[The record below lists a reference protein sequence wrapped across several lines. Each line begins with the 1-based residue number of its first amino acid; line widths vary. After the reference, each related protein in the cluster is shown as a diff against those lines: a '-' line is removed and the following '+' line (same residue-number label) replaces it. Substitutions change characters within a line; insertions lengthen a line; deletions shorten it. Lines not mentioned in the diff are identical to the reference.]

1 METVKKPQLLP
12 PPLSSLLFPPTTG
25 FPSCSRM
32 LHRGMPEL
40 VVSREVAIDVATKQ
54 KSKDFMRSPR
64 LGDAAVVYD
73 FMATLLRDLSIALL
87 SVFFLSSFFFLPLTY
102 WSLSF
107 TTTFLELAYRKVLLL
122 MYDGSL
128 EVDLGLSTR
137 RNCKERQDLWQSRS
151 S

>member
-1 METVKKPQLLP
+1 
-12 PPLSSLLFPPTTG
+12 
-25 FPSCSRM
+25 
-32 LHRGMPEL
+32 
-40 VVSREVAIDVATKQ
+40 
-54 KSKDFMRSPR
+54 MRSPR

-128 EVDLGLSTR
+128 EVDFGSVDTSKLQREIGSMAVSVILKKILR
-137 RNCKERQDLWQSRS
+137 IFA
-151 S
+151 